1 MEIHKQ
7 VESKQDTPEQSMD
20 QRRILFNR
28 KYLETNNIRNTIY
41 QNLQE
46 VTMAAPG
53 EKFKVVS
60 VYIKE

>member
-1 MEIHKQ
+1 
-7 VESKQDTPEQSMD
+7 MD